1 MMNLLSGLGFIKM
14 YLYVMMIKIY
24 VYWIIIIIENNV
36 FLNCVF
42 VKL

>member
-1 MMNLLSGLGFIKM
+1 MMNLLNGLGFIKM

-24 VYWIIIIIENNV
+24 VYWIIIIENNV

>member
-1 MMNLLSGLGFIKM
+1 MMNLLNGLGFIKM